1 MHIHK
6 GTRRVTKD
14 IILGIYAINISP
26 SPLPS
31 QYTTTQHACW
41 NQKIVEYL
49 CFYHFIYFQNWA
61 RHASDPGTFEWVSI
75 RLFVK
80 TNPVVPVYTHC
91 CQCGAGQEKQPFFF
105 FPILSFCQKWTHLS
119 KMVSLFFIVLKLNF
133 SGLTLQLFLNVWF
146 KNWVDCCY
154 RSTSRLLHIIIQS
167 SVLLAANPIFLWI
180 YLKQLEGCARSPES
194 LNLYFGLVVWWQFSV
209 REKWGLYRNWC
220 TLMTKWKR
228 SPGKGILKQINRHM
242 KLFRTPQFNS
252 LCSCPLP
259 PETQARENFYHL

>member
-1 MHIHK
+1 MLEPKNSRISLLLSFHIFSK
-6 GTRRVTKD
+6 
-14 IILGIYAINISP
+14 LGKACFRPWNI
-26 SPLPS
+26 
-31 QYTTTQHACW
+31 
-41 NQKIVEYL
+41 
-49 CFYHFIYFQNWA
+49 
-61 RHASDPGTFEWVSI
+61 WVSEHQA
-75 RLFVK
+75 V
-80 TNPVVPVYTHC
+80 
-91 CQCGAGQEKQPFFF
+91 CQDESCSPCIHSLLSMWGRAGETKLFF

-133 SGLTLQLFLNVWF
+133 SFLTLQLFLNVWF

-167 SVLLAANPIFLWI
+167 SALLAANPIFLWI